1 MKKIIT
7 ALANPMLNNE
17 LKKQKD
23 FIIIG
28 NDIQYQDGVKE
39 VLEKEKNIDFLIL
52 SEILPGENK
61 IEKLIEY
68 IKKVNPN
75 INIIIIL
82 ENKKEELE
90 KYLYSKNIY
99 YILYNKTEI
108 TEIINLIKNKKEDES
123 EKIKKELNEL
133 KQIIINQNNKEINN
147 KRNKIIRKI
156 KSKKN
161 NKINNLKK
169 EIICILGSSGAGKSI
184 FTVNLANSLIY
195 SKQKIL
201 IIDFDILNNSL
212 HAILGVKKYSE
223 KISKKIKEN
232 NLIKEK
238 INLKELIIK
247 INKKIDLISGI
258 NLLFDSKYKISSE
271 KVKNILS
278 KLKEKYE
285 IIIIDTS
292 SECFFDYTKEIIKN
306 SNLNIF
312 ILEANLLEIKKA
324 KNLLNIYINNWEIPQ
339 ESINILFNKYNEN
352 SIDISILKK
361 IFSEFNIL
369 GKLSFN
375 PQYNLIINK
384 NNINKLNTILKN
396 EYLKINRNLL
406 KINKKGEI

>member
-7 ALANPMLNNE
+7 AIGNEILNKKLKKENDFEVIIEDIQYKEGIIEYLEKDNNIDILIISELLPGNIELKELIEKIKSINSNIEIIVFLENKNTELENYLYAKGIYNIFYNNQIEIEEIIKIINNKNIEINNE
-17 LKKQKD
+17 LKEIKQMLLEKQKNKVNNKK
-23 FIIIG
+23 IIL
-28 NDIQYQDGVKE
+28 N
-39 VLEKEKNIDFLIL
+39 
-52 SEILPGENK
+52 
-61 IEKLIEY
+61 KLI
-68 IKKVNPN
+68 N
-75 INIIIIL
+75 IF
-82 ENKKEELE
+82 NKKQ
-90 KYLYSKNIY
+90 KYDL
-99 YILYNKTEI
+99 
-108 TEIINLIKNKKEDES
+108 KE
-123 EKIKKELNEL
+123 EKIISVTGTN
-133 KQIIINQNNKEINN
+133 
-147 KRNKIIRKI
+147 
-156 KSKKN
+156 
-161 NKINNLKK
+161 
-169 EIICILGSSGAGKSI
+169 GVGKSI
-184 FTVNLANSLIY
+184 FTINLANSLSN
-195 SKQKIL
+195 SKNKIL

-212 HAILGVKKYSE
+212 HTILGIKKYSQ
-223 KISKKIKEN
+223 KIRNKIKNN
-232 NLIKEK
+232 NLLKEIKIE
-238 INLKELIIK
+238 ELIIK
-247 INKKIDLISGI
+247 INSKIDLVSGI

-352 SIDISILKK
+352 SIDFSILKK

-396 EYLKINRNLL
+396 EHLKINRNLL

>member
-7 ALANPMLNNE
+7 AIGNEILNKKLKKENDFEVIIEDIQYKEGIIEYLEKENNIDILIISELLPGNIELKELIEKIKNINSNIEIIIFLENKNTELENYLYAKGIYNIFYNNQIEIEEIIKIINNKNIEINNE
-17 LKKQKD
+17 LKEIKQMLLEKQKNKVNNKK
-23 FIIIG
+23 IIL
-28 NDIQYQDGVKE
+28 N
-39 VLEKEKNIDFLIL
+39 
-52 SEILPGENK
+52 
-61 IEKLIEY
+61 KLI
-68 IKKVNPN
+68 N
-75 INIIIIL
+75 IF
-82 ENKKEELE
+82 NKKQ
-90 KYLYSKNIY
+90 KYDL
-99 YILYNKTEI
+99 
-108 TEIINLIKNKKEDES
+108 KE
-123 EKIKKELNEL
+123 EKIISVTGTN
-133 KQIIINQNNKEINN
+133 
-147 KRNKIIRKI
+147 
-156 KSKKN
+156 
-161 NKINNLKK
+161 
-169 EIICILGSSGAGKSI
+169 GVGKSI
-184 FTVNLANSLIY
+184 FTINLANSLSN
-195 SKQKIL
+195 SKNKIL

-212 HAILGVKKYSE
+212 HTILGIKKYS
-223 KISKKIKEN
+223 KKIRNKIKNN
-232 NLIKEK
+232 NLLKEIKIE
-238 INLKELIIK
+238 ELIIK
-247 INKKIDLISGI
+247 INSKIDLVSGI

-361 IFSEFNIL
+361 IFSGFNIL

>member
-7 ALANPMLNNE
+7 AIGNEILNKKLKKENDFEVIIEDIQYKEGIIEYLEKENNIDILIISELLPGNIELKELIKKIKNINSNIEIIIFLENKNTELENYLYAKGIYNIFYNNQIEIEEIIKIINDKNIEINNE
-17 LKKQKD
+17 LKEIKQMLLEKQKNKVNNKK
-23 FIIIG
+23 IIL
-28 NDIQYQDGVKE
+28 N
-39 VLEKEKNIDFLIL
+39 
-52 SEILPGENK
+52 
-61 IEKLIEY
+61 KLI
-68 IKKVNPN
+68 N
-75 INIIIIL
+75 IF
-82 ENKKEELE
+82 NKKQ
-90 KYLYSKNIY
+90 KYDL
-99 YILYNKTEI
+99 
-108 TEIINLIKNKKEDES
+108 KE
-123 EKIKKELNEL
+123 EKIISVTGTN
-133 KQIIINQNNKEINN
+133 
-147 KRNKIIRKI
+147 
-156 KSKKN
+156 
-161 NKINNLKK
+161 
-169 EIICILGSSGAGKSI
+169 GVGKSI
-184 FTVNLANSLIY
+184 FTINLANSLSN
-195 SKQKIL
+195 SKNKIL

-212 HAILGVKKYSE
+212 HTILGIKKYSQ
-223 KISKKIKEN
+223 KIRNKIKNN
-232 NLIKEK
+232 NLLKEIKIE
-238 INLKELIIK
+238 ELIIK
-247 INKKIDLISGI
+247 INSKIDLVSGI

-306 SNLNIF
+306 SNLTIF

-396 EYLKINRNLL
+396 EHLKINRNLL

>member
-7 ALANPMLNNE
+7 AIGNEILNKKLKKENDFEVIIEDIQYKEGIIEYLEKENNIDILIISELLPGNVELKELIEKIKNINSNIEIIIFLENKNTELENYLYAKGIYNIFYNNQIEIEEIIKIINNKNIEINNE
-17 LKKQKD
+17 LKEIKQMLLEKQKNKVNNKK
-23 FIIIG
+23 IIL
-28 NDIQYQDGVKE
+28 N
-39 VLEKEKNIDFLIL
+39 
-52 SEILPGENK
+52 
-61 IEKLIEY
+61 KLI
-68 IKKVNPN
+68 N
-75 INIIIIL
+75 IF
-82 ENKKEELE
+82 NKKQ
-90 KYLYSKNIY
+90 KYDL
-99 YILYNKTEI
+99 
-108 TEIINLIKNKKEDES
+108 KE
-123 EKIKKELNEL
+123 EKIISVTGTN
-133 KQIIINQNNKEINN
+133 
-147 KRNKIIRKI
+147 
-156 KSKKN
+156 
-161 NKINNLKK
+161 
-169 EIICILGSSGAGKSI
+169 GVGKSI
-184 FTVNLANSLIY
+184 FTINLANSLSN
-195 SKQKIL
+195 SKNKIL

-212 HAILGVKKYSE
+212 HTILGIKKYSQ
-223 KISKKIKEN
+223 KIRNKIKNN
-232 NLIKEK
+232 NLLKEIKIE
-238 INLKELIIK
+238 ELIIK
-247 INKKIDLISGI
+247 INSKIDLVSGI

-396 EYLKINRNLL
+396 EHLKINRNLL

>member
-7 ALANPMLNNE
+7 AIGNEILNKKLKKENDFEVIIEDIQYKEGIIEYLEKENNIDILIISELLPGNIELKELIEKIKNINSNIEIIIFLENKNTELENYLYAKGIYNIFYNNQIEIEEIIKIINNKNIEINNE
-17 LKKQKD
+17 LKEIKQMLLEKQKNKVNNKK
-23 FIIIG
+23 IIL
-28 NDIQYQDGVKE
+28 N
-39 VLEKEKNIDFLIL
+39 
-52 SEILPGENK
+52 
-61 IEKLIEY
+61 KLI
-68 IKKVNPN
+68 N
-75 INIIIIL
+75 IF
-82 ENKKEELE
+82 NKKQ
-90 KYLYSKNIY
+90 KYDL
-99 YILYNKTEI
+99 
-108 TEIINLIKNKKEDES
+108 KE
-123 EKIKKELNEL
+123 EKIISVTGTN
-133 KQIIINQNNKEINN
+133 
-147 KRNKIIRKI
+147 
-156 KSKKN
+156 
-161 NKINNLKK
+161 
-169 EIICILGSSGAGKSI
+169 GVGKSI
-184 FTVNLANSLIY
+184 FTINLANSLSN
-195 SKQKIL
+195 SKNKIL

-212 HAILGVKKYSE
+212 HTILGIKKYSQ
-223 KISKKIKEN
+223 KIRNKIKNN
-232 NLIKEK
+232 NLLKEIKIE
-238 INLKELIIK
+238 ELIIK
-247 INKKIDLISGI
+247 INSKIDLVSGI

>member
-7 ALANPMLNNE
+7 AIGNEILNKKLKKENDFEVIIEDIQYKEGIIEYLEKENNIDILIISELLPGNIELKELIEKIKNINSNIEIIIFLENKNTELENYLYAKGIYNIFYNNQIEIEEIIKIINNKNIEINNE
-17 LKKQKD
+17 LKEIKQMLLEKQKNKVNNKK
-23 FIIIG
+23 IIL
-28 NDIQYQDGVKE
+28 N
-39 VLEKEKNIDFLIL
+39 
-52 SEILPGENK
+52 
-61 IEKLIEY
+61 KLI
-68 IKKVNPN
+68 N
-75 INIIIIL
+75 IF
-82 ENKKEELE
+82 NKKQ
-90 KYLYSKNIY
+90 KYDL
-99 YILYNKTEI
+99 
-108 TEIINLIKNKKEDES
+108 KE
-123 EKIKKELNEL
+123 EKIISVTGTN
-133 KQIIINQNNKEINN
+133 
-147 KRNKIIRKI
+147 
-156 KSKKN
+156 
-161 NKINNLKK
+161 
-169 EIICILGSSGAGKSI
+169 GVGKSI
-184 FTVNLANSLIY
+184 FTINLANSLSN
-195 SKQKIL
+195 SKNKIL

-212 HAILGVKKYSE
+212 HTILGIKKYSQ
-223 KISKKIKEN
+223 KIRNKIKNN
-232 NLIKEK
+232 NLLKEIKIE
-238 INLKELIIK
+238 ELIIR
-247 INKKIDLISGI
+247 INSKIDLVSGI

-339 ESINILFNKYNEN
+339 ENINILFNKYNEN

-361 IFSEFNIL
+361 IFSGFNIL

-384 NNINKLNTILKN
+384 NNINKINTILKN
-396 EYLKINRNLL
+396 EHLKINRNLL

>member
-7 ALANPMLNNE
+7 AIGNEILNKKLKKENDFEVIIEDIQYKEGIIEYLEKENNIDILIISELLPGNIELKELIEKIKNINSNIEIIIFLENKNTELENYLYAKGIYNIFYNNQIEIEEIIKIINNKNIEINNE
-17 LKKQKD
+17 LKEIKQMLLEKQKNKVNNKK
-23 FIIIG
+23 I
-28 NDIQYQDGVKE
+28 
-39 VLEKEKNIDFLIL
+39 FL
-52 SEILPGENK
+52 N
-61 IEKLIEY
+61 KLI
-68 IKKVNPN
+68 N
-75 INIIIIL
+75 IF
-82 ENKKEELE
+82 NKKQ
-90 KYLYSKNIY
+90 KYDL
-99 YILYNKTEI
+99 
-108 TEIINLIKNKKEDES
+108 KE
-123 EKIKKELNEL
+123 EKIISVTGTN
-133 KQIIINQNNKEINN
+133 
-147 KRNKIIRKI
+147 
-156 KSKKN
+156 
-161 NKINNLKK
+161 
-169 EIICILGSSGAGKSI
+169 GVGKSI
-184 FTVNLANSLIY
+184 FTINLANSLSN
-195 SKQKIL
+195 SKNKIL

-212 HAILGVKKYSE
+212 HTILGIKKYSQ
-223 KISKKIKEN
+223 KIRNKIKNN
-232 NLIKEK
+232 NLLKEIKIE
-238 INLKELIIK
+238 ELIIK
-247 INKKIDLISGI
+247 INSKIDLVSGI

-292 SECFFDYTKEIIKN
+292 SECFFDYTKELIKN
-306 SNLNIF
+306 SNLTIF

-384 NNINKLNTILKN
+384 NNTNKLNTILKN
-396 EYLKINRNLL
+396 EHLKINRNLL